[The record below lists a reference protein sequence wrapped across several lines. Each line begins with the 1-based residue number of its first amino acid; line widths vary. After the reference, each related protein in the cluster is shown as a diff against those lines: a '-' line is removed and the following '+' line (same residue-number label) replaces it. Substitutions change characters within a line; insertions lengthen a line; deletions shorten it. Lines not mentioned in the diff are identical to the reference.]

1 MHAFTFLGHFYL
13 IDYIADPA
21 PFITRDVID
30 LQGNSIEFYRRND
43 KMADHARG
51 LEVVFPPRR
60 IRFGPFEADTR
71 SGELR
76 KHGIKVRLGQ
86 QTFQILLMLLDH
98 PGEVVLR
105 EEIRLKLWPH
115 DTVVE
120 FDHSINAAIQKLRE
134 ALGETAGDP
143 RYIETLPRR
152 GYRFIGTVEAPP
164 TEPAAEPETAKAAV
178 PPEQPRDPRSR
189 SQLVF
194 AVAIV
199 LVAAGAITAWVRP
212 WATNKPE
219 NWTLALGT
227 MVRSVVSPDGSS
239 VIHTTP
245 DGLMLRR
252 MNSLEE
258 IPVYTAGRLVDEPA
272 WSPDGSQVVFRT
284 PAGLIRL
291 PLPNG
296 PPAVLWPRMGI
307 TRGFAWGPDG
317 TILSAVM
324 PDGTPD
330 GGKLYLIGAQGGDPL
345 GVWRSRAWRTACSFI
360 QSSCPMGRPSCSH
373 GAIPR
378 TMKWDCTW
386 RPWKRKRSPEDPFC
400 SART

>member
-134 ALGETAGDP
+134 ALGETAEIRGISRHCPGAGIASSGPWRRLQLSP
-143 RYIETLPRR
+143 RPSPKRLRR
-152 GYRFIGTVEAPP
+152 PYHRNSLAIRAHGPSWSS
-164 TEPAAEPETAKAAV
+164 
-178 PPEQPRDPRSR
+178 RSR
-189 SQLVF
+189 SSLWLPELSPPGSARGRQ
-194 AVAIV
+194 
-199 LVAAGAITAWVRP
+199 
-212 WATNKPE
+212 TNRK
-219 NWTLALGT
+219 
-227 MVRSVVSPDGSS
+227 
-239 VIHTTP
+239 I
-245 DGLMLRR
+245 
-252 MNSLEE
+252 
-258 IPVYTAGRLVDEPA
+258 GRLRWEP
-272 WSPDGSQVVFRT
+272 WSDRWY
-284 PAGLIRL
+284 
-291 PLPNG
+291 
-296 PPAVLWPRMGI
+296 PP
-307 TRGFAWGPDG
+307 
-317 TILSAVM
+317 
-324 PDGTPD
+324 
-330 GGKLYLIGAQGGDPL
+330 
-345 GVWRSRAWRTACSFI
+345 TA
-360 QSSCPMGRPSCSH
+360 RP
-373 GAIPR
+373 
-378 TMKWDCTW
+378 
-386 RPWKRKRSPEDPFC
+386 
-400 SART
+400 